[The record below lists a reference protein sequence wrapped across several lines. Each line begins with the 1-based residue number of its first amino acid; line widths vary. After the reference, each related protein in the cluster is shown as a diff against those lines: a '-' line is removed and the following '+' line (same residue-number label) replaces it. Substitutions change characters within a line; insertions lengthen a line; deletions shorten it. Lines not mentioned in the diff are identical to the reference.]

1 MNSQANSTGMEG
13 GPPLQSHAW
22 ETTLARNTYIANR
35 ATRILVDKLESIAN
49 WKKIWIINKR
59 WAYL

>member
-1 MNSQANSTGMEG
+1 MEEG
-13 GPPLQSHAW
+13 LPLQSHAW
-22 ETTLARNTYIANR
+22 ETSPGWNTYIANR
-35 ATRILVDKLESIAN
+35 ATRISVDKLESIAN